1 MPNMRVTFFI
11 ALIFFMHFGL
21 SGQEKEHSW
30 WKDRVQISGFV
41 KYMNTASI
49 ANLDSMITDNL
60 IHNRLRLKVNITNKL
75 TSVVEMRNRIFY
87 GEATS
92 LNPHLGGLLNNDGGL
107 IDLSFVPVDK
117 QAFVMH
123 SILDRAYLK
132 YSAQKWELRLGR
144 QRINWG
150 VNLAWNPNDLF
161 NAYSLIDFDYQERP
175 GADAVRF
182 QYFTG
187 GLSSVEF
194 AAQPGSTLDSSVI
207 AAMWKFNKWK
217 YDFQLIAAN
226 YFKDI
231 TIGAAWAGNIKS
243 AGFKTELSYFHP
255 KSNFADTA
263 GALSL
268 STSLDYSFKNGLY
281 LNGSLL
287 LNTSGVSE
295 PLNAS
300 SLFQTFIG
308 DITAKSLMPSKLT
321 YFGQVSGAFNPK
333 LTASMSLFYMQG
345 INMLLCMPSIVYGI
359 EDNWELML
367 TAQAAFGSLGNT
379 FKSMGSGVYLRLMYS
394 F

>member
-1 MPNMRVTFFI
+1 MRTAKI
-11 ALIFFMHFGL
+11 LALICFLHFGL
-21 SGQEKEHSW
+21 SGQEEAPSW
-30 WKDRVQISGFV
+30 WKEHIQISGFV
-41 KYMNTASI
+41 KYMSTASI

-60 IHNRLRLKVNITNKL
+60 IHNRLRLKMNITNKL

-87 GEATS
+87 GQATS
-92 LNPHLGGLLNNDGGL
+92 LNTNLVSLLDEDSGL
-107 IDLSFVPVDK
+107 IDLSIVPIKK
-117 QAFVMH
+117 QAVITH

-132 YSAQKWELRLGR
+132 YSAEKWELRLGR

-150 VNLAWNPNDLF
+150 INLAWNPHDLF

-175 GADAVRF
+175 GADAIRF

-187 GLSSVEF
+187 GLSNVEF
-194 AAQPGSTLDSSVI
+194 AAQLGSTLDSSVI
-207 AAMWKFNKWK
+207 AAMWKFNKWQ
-217 YDFQLIAAN
+217 YDVQFILAN
-226 YFKDI
+226 YFKDV
-231 TIGAAWAGNIKS
+231 TIGAAWAGNIKN

-255 KSNFADTA
+255 KSNFKDSS

-268 STSLDYSFKNGLY
+268 STSIDYSFKNGLY

-287 LNTSGVSE
+287 LNSGGVSE

-321 YFGQVSGAFNPK
+321 YFGQISGAFNPK
-333 LTASMSLFYMQG
+333 LNASLSLFYMQG
-345 INMLLCMPSIVYGI
+345 INMLLCMPSVVYGI
-359 EDNWELML
+359 EDDWELMF
-367 TAQAAFGSLGNT
+367 TAQAAFGSLNNT

>member
-1 MPNMRVTFFI
+1 MRTTYFI
-11 ALIFFMHFGL
+11 ASILFMHFGL
-21 SGQEKEHSW
+21 LGQEKEHSW

-41 KYMNTASI
+41 KYMNTTSI

-92 LNPHLGGLLNNDGGL
+92 LNPHLGGLLNDDYGL

-132 YSAQKWELRLGR
+132 YSAQKWELRVGR

-194 AAQPGSTLDSSVI
+194 AAQPGSSLDSSVI

-226 YFKDI
+226 YLKDI

-255 KSNFADTA
+255 KSNFADTS

-321 YFGQVSGAFNPK
+321 YFGQISGAFNPK
-333 LTASMSLFYMQG
+333 LSASMSLFYMQG

-367 TAQAAFGSLGNT
+367 TAQAAFGSLSNT

>member
-1 MPNMRVTFFI
+1 MRTTSII
-11 ALIFFMHFGL
+11 ALICLLHIGL
-21 SGQEKEHSW
+21 SAQEKKPSW

-49 ANLDSMITDNL
+49 ANPDSIITDNL

-75 TSVVEMRNRIFY
+75 TSVVEMRNRVFY

-92 LNPHLGGLLNNDGGL
+92 LNPNLGSLLDDDGGQV
-107 IDLSFVPVDK
+107 DLSLVPLNKKDLV
-117 QAFVMH
+117 FH

-132 YSAQKWELRLGR
+132 YSAEKWELRLGR

-175 GADAVRF
+175 GADAIRF
-182 QYFTG
+182 QYFTSD
-187 GLSSVEF
+187 LSSVEF
-194 AAQPGSTLDSSVI
+194 AAQPGRSLDSSVI
-207 AAMWKFNKWK
+207 AAMWKFNKWQ

-226 YFKDI
+226 YYKDF
-231 TIGAAWAGNIKS
+231 TIGAAWAGNIKT

-255 KSNFADTA
+255 KNNFKDIS
-263 GALSL
+263 GSLSL
-268 STSLDYSFKNGLY
+268 STSIDYSFKNGLY

-287 LNTSGVSE
+287 LNTSGISE

-321 YFGQVSGAFNPK
+321 YFGQISGAFTPK
-333 LTASMSLFYMQG
+333 LTGSLSLFYMQG
-345 INMLLCMPSIVYGI
+345 INMLLCMPSVVYGI

-367 TAQAAFGSLGNT
+367 TAQAAFGSLNNT
-379 FKSMGSGVYLRLMYS
+379 FQSMGSGVYLRLMYS